1 MAAPTDSASH
11 LQRERM
17 AAKIPLPRVLAGDY
31 CATFGEV
38 VKPATD
44 ADALHKLF
52 PATFGKPLVNIQA
65 ATTPQAVRIL
75 LLMRAA
81 CVRCGERSGMRA

>member
-1 MAAPTDSASH
+1 MAAPTESASH

-65 ATTPQAVRIL
+65 ATTPQAVRML
-75 LLMRAA
+75 LRTRAA
-81 CVRCGERSGMRA
+81 SACSGTRCGARA